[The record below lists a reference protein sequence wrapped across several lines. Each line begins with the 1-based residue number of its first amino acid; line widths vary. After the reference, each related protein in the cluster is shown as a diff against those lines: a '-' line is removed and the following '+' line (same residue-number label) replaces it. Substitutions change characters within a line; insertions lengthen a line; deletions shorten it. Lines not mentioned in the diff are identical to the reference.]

1 MRKYPHLLKVDV
13 PVWER
18 FLDRYGRDYNHFEYD
33 VRVGLGRDPGPEVG
47 NTIRQMALD
56 LSLRRIDAVGHRA
69 DGIHVIEITTSAGMT
84 AVGQLSSYPTLYR
97 DTFHPTKPITPLLVA
112 EMLQSDIET
121 ALNAANI
128 PFVLV

>member
-18 FLDRYGRDYNHFEYD
+18 FLDYHGHNYNHFEYD

-47 NTIRQMALD
+47 NNIRQMALD
-56 LSLRRIDAVGHRA
+56 LSLRRIDAVGHKA
-69 DGIHVIEITTSAGMT
+69 DVIHIIEITTSAGMT

-97 DTFHPTKPITPLLVA
+97 ATFNPTIPTTPLLVA
-112 EMLQSDIET
+112 ERLQSDIET

-128 PFVLV
+128 PFILI